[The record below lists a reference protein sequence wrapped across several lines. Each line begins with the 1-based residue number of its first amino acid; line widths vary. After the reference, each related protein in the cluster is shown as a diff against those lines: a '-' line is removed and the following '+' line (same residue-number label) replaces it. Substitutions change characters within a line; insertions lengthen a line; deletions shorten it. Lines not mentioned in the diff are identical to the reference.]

1 MSVTYYV
8 VVAYGRNRE
17 GDLVA
22 GEGQQ
27 APTEAAALAKAE
39 GLSTQHVGVVAFSRE
54 ANMSTGEFEPAVIL
68 ARYGETPDEVE

>member
-8 VVAYGRNRE
+8 VVPYGRNQE
-17 GDLVA
+17 GGLVA

-27 APTEAAALAKAE
+27 APTEAAALSKAE

-54 ANMSTGEFEPAVIL
+54 ANMSTGEFEPAVVI
-68 ARYGETPDEVE
+68 ARYGETPEEVE

>member
-27 APTEAAALAKAE
+27 APTEAAALSKAE

-54 ANMSTGEFEPAVIL
+54 ANMSTGEFEPAVVI
-68 ARYGETPDEVE
+68 ARYGETPDVVE